1 MIDATLTPSA
11 AAGRH
16 WDAVVIGAGPAG
28 SAAAIR
34 LARAGRRVLLVDRST
49 MPREKV
55 CGCCLSPTA
64 LAELES
70 LDAFAD
76 CAVRPVPL
84 EAVQVVSGGHA
95 ARLSL
100 AGATLSREALDTT
113 LVAQAIKAGADW
125 LPQTTIASITEEAD
139 RVRLTIRSAA
149 PPPAALAAT
158 ASLSLEAEHA
168 VIATGLADHVRIK
181 CAGSSTRRSFRREP
195 RRLIA
200 AKSRIGVG
208 LSLPA
213 AASDLAAG
221 ELVMAVGRGGYAGI
235 VRLEDGRID
244 IAAAIAPQAV
254 ANAGRPHAA
263 VATLLEEGLA
273 GAGLRLDL
281 AAVNAAHVR
290 ATPALTHRAPLVAG
304 SQGRLC
310 RIGDAAGYVEPFTG
324 EGMGWALVSGRLL
337 SEAILAG
344 GPPAAIAAAFSHGH
358 DQFFASHHARCRRV
372 ALAVRHPWLV
382 GAAIRLAR
390 FAPRIAA
397 GVMPLVVGST
407 QFTPSPS
414 LREAAA

>member
-1 MIDATLTPSA
+1 MIGATLTPSA
-11 AAGRH
+11 AADRH

-34 LARAGRRVLLVDRST
+34 LARGERRVLLIDRAT

-84 EAVQVVSGGHA
+84 ASVQLVSGGHA
-95 ARLSL
+95 ARLPL

-139 RVRLTIRSAA
+139 RVRLTIR
-149 PPPAALAAT
+149 PP
-158 ASLSLEAEHA
+158 ASLSLEAQHV
-168 VIATGLADHVRIK
+168 VIATGLADHVRIEPTG
-181 CAGSSTRRSFRREP
+181 ASPNRSRLRQP

-200 AKSRIGVG
+200 AESRIGVG

-254 ANAGRPHAA
+254 ATAGRPHAA
-263 VATLLEEGLA
+263 VAAILEEGLA

-337 SEAILAG
+337 AEAIVGG
-344 GPPAAIAAAFSHGH
+344 GPPAAIAAAFSRGH

-390 FAPRIAA
+390 FAPQIAA

-407 QFTPSPS
+407 RFAPSPS
-414 LREAAA
+414 LPEAAA

>member
-11 AAGRH
+11 AADRH

-34 LARAGRRVLLVDRST
+34 LARAGRRVLLVDRAT

-76 CAVRPVPL
+76 SAVRPVPL
-84 EAVQVVSGGHA
+84 ESVQLVAGGQGT
-95 ARLSL
+95 RLPL

-113 LVAQAIKAGADW
+113 LVAQAINAGADW
-125 LPQTTIASITEEAD
+125 LPQTTIGSITEAAD
-139 RVRLTIRSAA
+139 RVLLTVRSSATPDAA
-149 PPPAALAAT
+149 IE
-158 ASLSLEAEHA
+158 LEADHA
-168 VIATGLADHVRIK
+168 VIATGLADHVRID
-181 CAGSSTRRSFRREP
+181 CAAASPHRPRRRAA

-208 LSLPA
+208 LTLPA
-213 AASDLAAG
+213 VASDLPAG
-221 ELVMAVGRGGYAGI
+221 TLVMAVGRGGYAGI

-244 IAAAIAPQAV
+244 IAAAIEPQAV
-254 ANAGRPHAA
+254 ARAGRPHAA
-263 VATLLEEGLA
+263 IAALLEEGLA
-273 GAGLRLDL
+273 GAGLQLDVAL
-281 AAVNAAHVR
+281 VHDAHVR
-290 ATPALTHRAPLVAG
+290 ATPALTHRTPLVAG
-304 SQGRLC
+304 GQGRLC

-337 SEAILAG
+337 AEAIVCG
-344 GPPAAIAAAFSHGH
+344 GSPAEIAAAFSRGH
-358 DQFFASHHARCRRV
+358 RAFFASHHARCRRV

-382 GAAIRLAR
+382 GAVIRLAR
-390 FAPRIAA
+390 FAPGIAA
-397 GVMPLVVGST
+397 GVMPLVVG
-407 QFTPSPS
+407 TPRFAPPAT

>member
-11 AAGRH
+11 AAECH

-28 SAAAIR
+28 SAAAIL

-70 LDAFAD
+70 LAAFSD

-95 ARLSL
+95 ARLPL

-113 LVAQAIKAGADW
+113 LVAQAIKVGVDW
-125 LPQTTIASITEEAD
+125 LPQTTIAAIIEEAD
-139 RVRLTIRSAA
+139 RVRLTVRSSATPDAA
-149 PPPAALAAT
+149 IE
-158 ASLSLEAEHA
+158 LEADHA
-168 VIATGLADHVRIK
+168 VIATGLADHVRID
-181 CAGSSTRRSFRREP
+181 CDGSSPHRSRQREP

-221 ELVMAVGRGGYAGI
+221 ELIMVVGHGGYAGI

-244 IAAAIAPQAV
+244 IAAAIDPQAV
-254 ANAGRPHAA
+254 ATAGRPHVA
-263 VATLLEEGLA
+263 VAALLEEGLP
-273 GAGLRLDL
+273 GAGLRLDIS
-281 AAVNAAHVR
+281 AMNAAHAR

-304 SQGRLC
+304 SRGRLC

-337 SEAILAG
+337 AEAILAD
-344 GPPAAIAAAFSHGH
+344 GPPGAIAAAFSRGH

-390 FAPRIAA
+390 FAPGIAA
-397 GVMPLVVGST
+397 GVMPLIVGST
-407 QFTPSPS
+407 RFAPPPS

>member
-11 AAGRH
+11 AADRH

-28 SAAAIR
+28 SSAAIR
-34 LARAGRRVLLVDRST
+34 LARAGRHVLLVDRAT

-64 LAELES
+64 LAELVS
-70 LDAFAD
+70 LDAFVDSAI
-76 CAVRPVPL
+76 RPVTL
-84 EAVQVVSGGHA
+84 ESVQLVAGGQG
-95 ARLSL
+95 ARLPL

-113 LVAQAIKAGADW
+113 LVAQAIIAGVDW

-139 RVRLTIRSAA
+139 RVRLTTR
-149 PPPAALAAT
+149 PPA
-158 ASLSLEAEHA
+158 SLTLETQH
-168 VIATGLADHVRIK
+168 VLIATGLADHVRIE
-181 CAGSSTRRSFRREP
+181 STGASPNRSRRREP

-221 ELVMAVGRGGYAGI
+221 ELVMAVGHGGYAGI

-244 IAAAIAPQAV
+244 IAAAIEPQAV
-254 ANAGRPHAA
+254 ARAGRPHAA
-263 VATLLEEGLA
+263 IAALLEEGLA
-273 GAGLRLDL
+273 GAGLRLDI

-337 SEAILAG
+337 AEAIVG
-344 GPPAAIAAAFSHGH
+344 GGSPAAIAAAFSRGH
-358 DQFFASHHARCRRV
+358 DQFFASHHARCQRV

-382 GAAIRLAR
+382 NAAIRLAR

-397 GVMPLVVGST
+397 GVMPLIVGST
-407 QFTPSPS
+407 RFAPSPS

>member
-11 AAGRH
+11 AADRH

-34 LARAGRRVLLVDRST
+34 LARAGRHVLLVDRAT

-64 LAELES
+64 LAELEG
-70 LDAFAD
+70 LDALTA

-84 EAVQVVSGGHA
+84 ESVQLASGGKA
-95 ARLSL
+95 ARLPL

-113 LVAQAIKAGADW
+113 LVAQAINAGADW
-125 LPQTTIASITEEAD
+125 LPQTTITSITEAAD
-139 RVRLTIRSAA
+139 RVLLTIRPATA
-149 PPPAALAAT
+149 PP
-158 ASLSLEAEHA
+158 ASLTLEAQHA
-168 VIATGLADHVRIK
+168 VIATGLADHVRIETTG
-181 CAGSSTRRSFRREP
+181 ASPHRPRRRET

-208 LSLPA
+208 LTLPA

-221 ELVMAVGRGGYAGI
+221 ELVMAVGRDGYVGI

-244 IAAAIAPQAV
+244 IAAAIEPQAV
-254 ANAGRPHAA
+254 ARAGRPHAA
-263 VATLLEEGLA
+263 IAALLAEGLA
-273 GAGLRLDL
+273 GAGLQLDV
-281 AAVNAAHVR
+281 AAVNDAHVR
-290 ATPALTHRAPLVAG
+290 ATPALTHRTALVAG

-337 SEAILAG
+337 AEAIVG
-344 GPPAAIAAAFSHGH
+344 GSSPAEIAAAFARGH
-358 DQFFASHHARCRRV
+358 DAFFASHHARCRRV

-390 FAPRIAA
+390 FAPGIAA
-397 GVMPLVVGST
+397 GVMPLVVG
-407 QFTPSPS
+407 TPRFAPPAT
-414 LREAAA
+414 LQEAAA